1 MDGWINERMDGW
13 MDKWKERTEVNRQ
26 IKGHNQPE
34 RPNQQRR
41 WVTANDQS
49 TMEHCNV
56 QDHCHCI
63 PPILR
68 PQHSARI
75 VWKRLRPPELVNAT
89 FSSSSL
95 LFFLFL
101 FFFSAS
107 LSPFPSGF
115 FSFSFSP
122 SFFFFL
128 LLIEERGVGEGRGG
142 DCYAEYWLLR
152 CERHI
157 AIGFR
162 RLFAARL
169 AAIYLFNLFTMK
181 NNQLQKNHQRN
192 Q

>member
-1 MDGWINERMDGW
+1 MDGWINERMDGWMDGW

-101 FFFSAS
+101 FFF
-107 LSPFPSGF
+107 LLLFPPFLPV
-115 FSFSFSP
+115 
-122 SFFFFL
+122 FFFFFFTLFFL
-128 LLIEERGVGEGRGG
+128 LFAVDRGAR
-142 DCYAEYWLLR
+142 CRRRKRRRLLR
-152 CERHI
+152 RVLI
-157 AIGFR
+157 VA
-162 RLFAARL
+162 LWAAHCNWVSSFVCR
-169 AAIYLFNLFTMK
+169 
-181 NNQLQKNHQRN
+181 
-192 Q
+192 